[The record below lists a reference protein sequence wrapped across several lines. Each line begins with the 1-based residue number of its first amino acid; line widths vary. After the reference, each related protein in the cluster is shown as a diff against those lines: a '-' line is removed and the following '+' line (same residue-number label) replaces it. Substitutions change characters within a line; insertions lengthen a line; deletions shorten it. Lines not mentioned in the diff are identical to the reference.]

1 VTTLTVTDDRGL
13 SSSIRK
19 TVTVAASENPTA
31 NFTFS
36 PAGVKVGQSVIFNAS
51 SSTVPPGRSIVE
63 YHWEFGDGG
72 SGSGQIVNHT
82 FGTAGTFTVTLTV
95 VDDTGRKS
103 VKSGTISITP

>member
-1 VTTLTVTDDRGL
+1 
-13 SSSIRK
+13 
-19 TVTVAASENPTA
+19 
-31 NFTFS
+31 
-36 PAGVKVGQSVIFNAS
+36 
-51 SSTVPPGRSIVE
+51 VPQVP
-63 YHWEFGDGG
+63 YGDGG